1 MNTIELID
9 KAIETHETLAT
20 INEKEKQL
28 DKSMK
33 EYKEMTKKCSHIGVD
48 LGLYKGHL
56 IKRCLLCCQTLF
68 DKKNEPPHPI
78 IKAFKY
84 NDTPTETKEEIN
96 ERYKEIFFA
105 LVSLGK
111 TNDLSKE
118 LIDNSINTHKLFK
131 DIEEA
136 ERFLQTNRPIY
147 KKTAHDCQHI
157 GLHLGNNSEKDS
169 INICLLCSK
178 RLFPKDLRL
187 IPQSHIINA
196 LGENDNQ
203 SRENEE
209 ISVKYNEVFLTFS
222 TLGRENPELSLLEL
236 INQTQNTINENNKNM
251 VKKLGEQ

>member
-157 GLHLGNNSEKDS
+157 GLHLGNNSEKDWRRTPSGVFSDGTRTCQPAKRCPFERHQEANSAVLS
-169 INICLLCSK
+169 ITGPS
-178 RLFPKDLRL
+178 RL
-187 IPQSHIINA
+187 
-196 LGENDNQ
+196 
-203 SRENEE
+203 
-209 ISVKYNEVFLTFS
+209 
-222 TLGRENPELSLLEL
+222 
-236 INQTQNTINENNKNM
+236 
-251 VKKLGEQ
+251 